1 MPDDNSC
8 LFRALSSAVLGS
20 SIDGMTELRSIV
32 AQTII
37 SQPEIYSEAVLEKSP
52 EEYCRWIQTETSWGG
67 GIELAILSQH
77 FDVEVC
83 SVNVQDGR
91 VDRFN
96 EPSSSSS
103 SSETGEGGG
112 EGKNRS
118 RVILVYSGIHYD
130 VIALTPYIGCDP
142 AQDRKVFDVIRA
154 VRLSDGEDDEDGQ
167 GGEEFDGGALEGA
180 LELCKI
186 LRKQHYY
193 TDTAAFDLK
202 CNQCGE
208 KGKGQLWAVGHA
220 KSSGHGD
227 FGEA

>member
-20 SIDGMTELRSIV
+20 SLDGMTELRSIV

-37 SQPEIYSEAVLEKSP
+37 SHPETYTTAVLEKEP
-52 EEYCRWIQTETSWGG
+52 EDYCRWIQEETSWGG

-83 SVNVQDGR
+83 SVNVQDLR

-96 EPSSSSS
+96 DAASTSSKSDP
-103 SSETGEGGG
+103 GRRR
-112 EGKNRS
+112 RS

-130 VIALTPYIGCDP
+130 VCAVTPFRGAEP
-142 AQDRKVFDVIRA
+142 ELDRKVFDV
-154 VRLSDGEDDEDGQ
+154 VRISSAGDDDGE
-167 GGEEFDGGALEGA
+167 GGEEEYDGGALEGA
-180 LELCKI
+180 VELCRV
-186 LRKQHYY
+186 LQQRHYF
-193 TDTAAFDLK
+193 TDTQGFALK
-202 CNQCGE
+202 CRQCGE
-208 KGKGQLWAVGHA
+208 MGRGQQWAVRHA